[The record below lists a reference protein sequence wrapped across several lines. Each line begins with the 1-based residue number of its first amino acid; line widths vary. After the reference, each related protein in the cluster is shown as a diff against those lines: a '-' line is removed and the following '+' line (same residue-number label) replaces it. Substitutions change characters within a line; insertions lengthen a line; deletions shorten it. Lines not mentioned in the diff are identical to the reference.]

1 MKKYTKILGVIPVRK
16 GSVRL
21 KYKNFL
27 KFGKKNLTELTIDLA
42 IKSRIF
48 SKIVV
53 SSDNKNLEKL
63 CKKKKVDFFYR
74 KNFCDNKSPV
84 SLATLDTIRSMN
96 LEKNYDVVVQLMA
109 TCPLRISE
117 DIINSVNSFL
127 KYKKKFQI
135 SVFSCEWIKENYIII
150 NDKNRYSKYD
160 KDGYDDV
167 EFSTPNRLGYI
178 DFKYKRGIF
187 TKEKEYKV
195 DFFHNE
201 TVSFIEV
208 DFNGEKLKI
217 HNPLEIMDYK
227 LNMAINSKVYSST
240 SRKHNEDLTR
250 IFGQNPWQLSL
261 KGELI

>member
-1 MKKYTKILGVIPVRK
+1 MVPPNYARNFLTSDELKTEFRDFKLKVLNNEVKFMPSEEALEKHKDSLSFISHHLPNDIISGSLALNILGLLYRD
-16 GSVRL
+16 
-21 KYKNFL
+21 
-27 KFGKKNLTELTIDLA
+27 TTDID
-42 IKSRIF
+42 
-48 SKIVV
+48 
-53 SSDNKNLEKL
+53 
-63 CKKKKVDFFYR
+63 
-74 KNFCDNKSPV
+74 
-84 SLATLDTIRSMN
+84 
-96 LEKNYDVVVQLMA
+96 
-109 TCPLRISE
+109 
-117 DIINSVNSFL
+117 
-127 KYKKKFQI
+127 
-135 SVFSCEWIKENYIII
+135 III

-160 KDGYDDV
+160 KDGYDDA

-250 IFGQNPWQLSL
+250 IFGQTPWQLSL

>member
-1 MKKYTKILGVIPVRK
+1 MVPPNYARNFLTSDELKTEFRDFKLKVLNNEVKFMPSEEALEKHKDSLSFISHHLPNDIISGSLALNILGLLYRD
-16 GSVRL
+16 
-21 KYKNFL
+21 
-27 KFGKKNLTELTIDLA
+27 TTDID
-42 IKSRIF
+42 
-48 SKIVV
+48 
-53 SSDNKNLEKL
+53 
-63 CKKKKVDFFYR
+63 
-74 KNFCDNKSPV
+74 
-84 SLATLDTIRSMN
+84 
-96 LEKNYDVVVQLMA
+96 
-109 TCPLRISE
+109 
-117 DIINSVNSFL
+117 
-127 KYKKKFQI
+127 
-135 SVFSCEWIKENYIII
+135 III

-167 EFSTPNRLGYI
+167 EFSTPNRLGYV

-250 IFGQNPWQLSL
+250 IFGQTPWQLSL
-261 KGELI
+261 KDELI

>member
-1 MKKYTKILGVIPVRK
+1 MAPPNYARNFLTSDELKTEFRDFKLKVLNNEVKFMPSEEALEKHKDSLSFISHHLPNDIISGSLALNILGLLYRD
-16 GSVRL
+16 
-21 KYKNFL
+21 
-27 KFGKKNLTELTIDLA
+27 TTDID
-42 IKSRIF
+42 
-48 SKIVV
+48 
-53 SSDNKNLEKL
+53 
-63 CKKKKVDFFYR
+63 
-74 KNFCDNKSPV
+74 
-84 SLATLDTIRSMN
+84 
-96 LEKNYDVVVQLMA
+96 
-109 TCPLRISE
+109 
-117 DIINSVNSFL
+117 
-127 KYKKKFQI
+127 
-135 SVFSCEWIKENYIII
+135 III

-250 IFGQNPWQLSL
+250 IFGQTPWQLSL

>member
-1 MKKYTKILGVIPVRK
+1 MAPPNYARNFLTSDELKTEFRDFKLKVLNNEVKFMPSEEALEKHKDSLSFISHHLPNDIISGSLALNILGLLYRD
-16 GSVRL
+16 
-21 KYKNFL
+21 
-27 KFGKKNLTELTIDLA
+27 TTDID
-42 IKSRIF
+42 
-48 SKIVV
+48 
-53 SSDNKNLEKL
+53 
-63 CKKKKVDFFYR
+63 
-74 KNFCDNKSPV
+74 
-84 SLATLDTIRSMN
+84 
-96 LEKNYDVVVQLMA
+96 
-109 TCPLRISE
+109 
-117 DIINSVNSFL
+117 
-127 KYKKKFQI
+127 
-135 SVFSCEWIKENYIII
+135 III

-250 IFGQNPWQLSL
+250 IFGQTPWQLSL
-261 KGELI
+261 KNELV

>member
-1 MKKYTKILGVIPVRK
+1 MAPPNYARNFLTSDELKTEFRDFKLKVLNNEVKFMPSEEALEKHKDSLSFISHHLPNDIISGSLALNILGLLYRD
-16 GSVRL
+16 
-21 KYKNFL
+21 
-27 KFGKKNLTELTIDLA
+27 TTDID
-42 IKSRIF
+42 
-48 SKIVV
+48 
-53 SSDNKNLEKL
+53 
-63 CKKKKVDFFYR
+63 
-74 KNFCDNKSPV
+74 
-84 SLATLDTIRSMN
+84 
-96 LEKNYDVVVQLMA
+96 
-109 TCPLRISE
+109 
-117 DIINSVNSFL
+117 
-127 KYKKKFQI
+127 
-135 SVFSCEWIKENYIII
+135 III

-250 IFGQNPWQLSL
+250 IFGQTPWQLSL
-261 KGELI
+261 KDELI

>member
-1 MKKYTKILGVIPVRK
+1 MATKNYATNFLTSDELKTEFRDFKLKVLNNEITFTASKDALEKHKDSLSFISHHLPNDIISGSLALNILGLLYRD
-16 GSVRL
+16 
-21 KYKNFL
+21 
-27 KFGKKNLTELTIDLA
+27 TTDID
-42 IKSRIF
+42 
-48 SKIVV
+48 
-53 SSDNKNLEKL
+53 
-63 CKKKKVDFFYR
+63 
-74 KNFCDNKSPV
+74 
-84 SLATLDTIRSMN
+84 
-96 LEKNYDVVVQLMA
+96 
-109 TCPLRISE
+109 
-117 DIINSVNSFL
+117 
-127 KYKKKFQI
+127 
-135 SVFSCEWIKENYIII
+135 III

-167 EFSTPNRLGYI
+167 EFSTPNRLGYV

-250 IFGQNPWQLSL
+250 IFGQTPWQLSL

>member
-1 MKKYTKILGVIPVRK
+1 MANSYRLGSVHTNLLTTSELQTEFRDYKLKVLNNEITFTPSKDALEKHKDVLSFISHHLPNDIISGSLALNILGLLYRD
-16 GSVRL
+16 
-21 KYKNFL
+21 
-27 KFGKKNLTELTIDLA
+27 TTDID
-42 IKSRIF
+42 
-48 SKIVV
+48 
-53 SSDNKNLEKL
+53 
-63 CKKKKVDFFYR
+63 
-74 KNFCDNKSPV
+74 
-84 SLATLDTIRSMN
+84 
-96 LEKNYDVVVQLMA
+96 
-109 TCPLRISE
+109 
-117 DIINSVNSFL
+117 
-127 KYKKKFQI
+127 
-135 SVFSCEWIKENYIII
+135 III
-150 NDKNRYSKYD
+150 NDKNRYPKYD

-201 TVSFIEV
+201 SSSFIEV

-250 IFGQNPWQLSL
+250 IFGQTSWQLSL